1 MPSASLASVM
11 LSLASAV
18 SWGAGDFSG
27 GIAAKKTN
35 VFFVVAV
42 AHGTGLVL
50 VLLLAVLMREQ
61 IPSTKILLWGAAAGI
76 AGAVGLASLYR
87 GLAIGKM
94 GVVGPVAGVITA
106 ALPVIYGASTQGLP
120 KTLQLCGFAL
130 AFVGIVL
137 VSKPEKTEGVP
148 PGLWLAMLAG
158 VGFGMFLIF
167 IQQAGTSSVYW
178 PLASA
183 RTVSLFLMLLALA
196 FSKANGPMSSE
207 QKTARKLERK
217 LWPIMIFAGAMDTLG
232 NALFMMATQ
241 TGRLDVAAVLSSLYP
256 ATTVLLARFLLQER
270 VSAIQNVGM
279 VAAIASIPLIAG

>member
-35 VFFVVAV
+35 VFLVVAV

-61 IPSTKILLWGAAAGI
+61 MPSTKILLWLWGAAAGI

-183 RTVSLFLMLLALA
+183 RTVSLFLMLVALA
-196 FSKANGPMSSE
+196 ISKANGPVSS
-207 QKTARKLERK
+207 ARKLERK